1 MFEKDKIF
9 VIGSKIINSCITMEQ
24 LENAI
29 KAIDLI
35 RNLNNDEELIS
46 QLKEIVEQRKVQIE
60 NFIDDINKINVIYE
74 EVNPKKENEE
84 I

>member
-1 MFEKDKIF
+1 MK
-9 VIGSKIINSCITMEQ
+9 Q

-35 RNLNNDEELIS
+35 SNLNNDEELIS
-46 QLKEIVEQRKVQIE
+46 QLKEIAEQRKVQIE

>member
-1 MFEKDKIF
+1 MFEKDKFF
-9 VIGSKIINSCITMEQ
+9 VIGSKIIKSCITMEQ

-46 QLKEIVEQRKVQIE
+46 QLKEIAEQRKVQIE